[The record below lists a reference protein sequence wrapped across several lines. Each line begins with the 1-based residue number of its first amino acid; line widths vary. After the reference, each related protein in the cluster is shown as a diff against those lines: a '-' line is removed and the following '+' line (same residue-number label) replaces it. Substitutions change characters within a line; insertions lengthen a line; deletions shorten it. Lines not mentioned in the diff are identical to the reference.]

1 MNLGLKIKNGRKAI
15 NLTQQELA
23 NQLHVTRQ
31 ALSRWENNVS
41 YPNLDM
47 LVDISKSLNVSLNEL
62 LIEEQD
68 GMVKRISDDVRD
80 RKKYL
85 KYLIMIG
92 VVFLIIIAWLCTLW
106 YGRANQVSAIDQN
119 NPFLKTEY
127 GYALLPDKTP
137 LKKQKI
143 LVTSYKYDKNKKHRT
158 SSTKY
163 EMKSLPISID
173 AFVVKDAFGDGEW
186 MPVYVDKYN
195 SNQHYAVVE
204 HKGSYVSNARTI
216 NKNEIPQTIR
226 DIIGNDYMK
235 YQATSPDQPGVK
247 VSRKANIMNLD

>member
-1 MNLGLKIKNGRKAI
+1 MNLGLKIKNGRKKM

-23 NQLHVTRQ
+23 NRLHVTRQ

-92 VVFLIIIAWLCTLW
+92 IFFLIIITWLCTLW

-127 GYALLPDKTP
+127 GYALLPDKAP
-137 LKKQKI
+137 LKKQKVYI
-143 LVTSYKYDKNKKHRT
+143 TYNWDKKRKRKIHKQVTKMLKEPT
-158 SSTKY
+158 
-163 EMKSLPISID
+163 SID
-173 AFVVKDAFGDGEW
+173 AFVVKDAFGNGEW
-186 MPVYVDKYN
+186 MPFYTGRYDK
-195 SNQHYAVVE
+195 NQHYAVVE

-226 DIIGNDYMK
+226 DIIGNNYMK
-235 YQATSPDQPGVK
+235 YQRTTPDEPGV
-247 VSRKANIMNLD
+247 VMDRRTSIVQND